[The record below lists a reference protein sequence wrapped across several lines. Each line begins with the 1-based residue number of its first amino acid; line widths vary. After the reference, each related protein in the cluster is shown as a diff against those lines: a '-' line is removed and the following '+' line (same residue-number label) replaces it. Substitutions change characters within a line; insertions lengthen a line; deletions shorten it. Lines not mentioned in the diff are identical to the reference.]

1 MTDDIIE
8 NIVELLQ
15 NQGKMEMIEDL
26 RKFLRENE
34 LKSDV
39 SNQVH
44 MNVIV
49 LEIIGLFNGHLFV
62 RITDKFLG
70 RILLLS
76 MKLIQTNRKSM
87 NLLSF

>member
-26 RKFLRENE
+26 RVFLKENE

-76 MKLIQTNRKSM
+76 MKLIRINRKSM

>member
-76 MKLIQTNRKSM
+76 MKLIRINRKSM

>member
-44 MNVIV
+44 MN
-49 LEIIGLFNGHLFV
+49 LF
-62 RITDKFLG
+62 
-70 RILLLS
+70 
-76 MKLIQTNRKSM
+76 
-87 NLLSF
+87 